1 MTTMTA
7 DRLRRIHDVTD
18 NFFFWQG
25 LRWIPLGAAMLA
37 YSVMRSAD
45 LPTASHAR
53 EWIALSL
60 FALAL
65 WLSTSVLGRYY
76 ARHFGCVRGD
86 ASRHVVRTSVKWF
99 VVYPAIVVAM
109 LIDLELLPPL
119 IVSALAFALA
129 IEAYRQ
135 STGGGRGHY
144 TAFAIGLVAF
154 SILPFFGAAPSGKDG
169 LTPLIG
175 ILGLIYIVGGVLDH
189 RELVR
194 TLAPI
199 QEDRHV
205 ASV

>member
-25 LRWIPLGAAMLA
+25 LRWIPLGAAMLT
-37 YSVMRSAD
+37 YSALRSAD
-45 LPTASHAR
+45 LPIASDAP
-53 EWIALSL
+53 EWISLLL
-60 FALAL
+60 FAVAM

-76 ARHFGCVRGD
+76 ARHFGSVRGD
-86 ASRHVVRTSVKWF
+86 ASRHVVRTSVKWL

-109 LIDLELLPPL
+109 LVDIELLPPFV
-119 IVSALAFALA
+119 VSGLAFAVA

-154 SILPFFGAAPSGKDG
+154 SILPLFGIVPAGKQG

-175 ILGLIYIVGGVLDH
+175 IVGLIYIVGGVLDH

-194 TLAPI
+194 VLAPV
-199 QEDRHV
+199 QEGQHV